1 MPSSSR
7 SAAYD
12 RKSYLATVPAADRPL
27 AERLCRLLERVFP
40 GKGVISLYGGFPVA
54 IRDGEWLAGF
64 AMRKRAPIVYL
75 CAPAVQVE
83 LGAELKP
90 FMSGKSCLELRPR
103 GGVDLAGLLTLVER
117 GFRIAARSPG
127 LIAKAE
133 RRKRDAARA
142 TVKPARRCGTARSAA
157 ASSRSPRGGVRP
169 RP

>member
-1 MPSSSR
+1 M
-7 SAAYD
+7 
-12 RKSYLATVPAADRPL
+12 
-27 AERLCRLLERVFP
+27 LEKVFP
-40 GKGVISLYGGFPVA
+40 GKSAISLYGGFPVA
-54 IRDGEWLAGF
+54 MRDGEWLAGF
-64 AMRKRAPIVYL
+64 AMRKRVPIVYL

-127 LIAKAE
+127 LIAKAD